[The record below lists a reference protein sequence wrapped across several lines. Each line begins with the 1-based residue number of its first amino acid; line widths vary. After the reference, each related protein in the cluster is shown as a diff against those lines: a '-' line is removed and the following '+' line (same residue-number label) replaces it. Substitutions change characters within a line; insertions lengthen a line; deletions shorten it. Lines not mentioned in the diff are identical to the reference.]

1 MTQQRLRPTAAQLQQ
16 LRGLLDGIPVAQRYD
31 WTSPAGQDFLAH
43 VRAVADRGV
52 PVSWLAQELGLQQNN
67 LHVLLS
73 RYREGAA

>member
-1 MTQQRLRPTAAQLQQ
+1 MTKQRLRPTDAQLRQ

-31 WTSPAGQDFLAH
+31 WTSPAGQTFLAH
-43 VRAVADRGV
+43 VRTTTERGV
-52 PVSWLAQELGLQQNN
+52 PVSWLAQELGLTQNN